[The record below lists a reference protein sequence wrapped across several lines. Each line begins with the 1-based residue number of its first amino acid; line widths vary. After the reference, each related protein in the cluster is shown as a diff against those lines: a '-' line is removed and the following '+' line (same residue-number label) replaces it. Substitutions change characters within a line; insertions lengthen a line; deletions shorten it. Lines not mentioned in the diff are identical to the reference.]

1 MFVNIKTNKKLK
13 KNKGQ
18 LSTLYRQLTS
28 IVNYQILNIFS
39 IRPPKKKMDNKCLI
53 KQRKI
58 NSY

>member
-39 IRPPKKKMDNKCLI
+39 IRLPKKKMDNKCLI